1 MKYLVLF
8 VFLLSQAFVQAQS
21 VKIPSL
27 SPSQTIE
34 QEFSLSSLKVSY
46 SRPSARGRKVF
57 GDVVPFGKVWRTGAN
72 KATIVKFGEDVLVE
86 GQLIKAGEYSLSTIP
101 NENEWVIIFNS
112 NVNLWGAMGYN
123 ETEDVLRVKVKS
135 QKSNVFCETF
145 TINFSDLTTTS
156 AILNLKWE
164 QTKVQVK
171 IQTAI
176 NQDAL
181 IMASITEAMK
191 GDKKPYFQAANYY
204 YQTNRDL
211 NQALAWINEA
221 CKADTNA
228 YWMLHVK
235 AKIQLGLKD
244 YQGALETAEASKSI
258 ASKANNAEYIK
269 NNDKL
274 IEEIKKKK

>member
-1 MKYLVLF
+1 MKHLVLI
-8 VFLLSQAFVQAQS
+8 VLLLSQVFVKAQS

-72 KATIVKFGEDVLVE
+72 KATTIKFGEDVLVE

-101 NENEWVIIFNS
+101 NENEWVIIFNA

-123 ETEDVLRVKVKS
+123 EAEDVLRVKVKS
-135 QKSNVFCETF
+135 QKLNAVCETF
-145 TINFSDLTTTS
+145 TMQFSDLTTTS
-156 AILNLKWE
+156 AILNLMWE

-191 GDKKPYFQAANYY
+191 SDKKPYFQAANYY

-244 YQGALETAEASKSI
+244 YQGALETAEASKSL
-258 ASKANNAEYIK
+258 ASKGNNAEYIK